1 MNCCCG
7 LATPAARLQATT
19 HTTSQLDPPAPMLP
33 ISWKTA
39 KQCVDS
45 RQALLLAV
53 VSMCPLIGQAASSA
67 ELESLWVSLLE
78 LGVIHATGN
87 ICIASVSITFQV
99 PKHEA
104 MNDYILVPT
113 SRSSWR
119 LPILS
124 RRRRRR
130 GSQLPGRRTRWS
142 CKSMRTKW
150 GELFS
155 MLSPKKIRR
164 GYRKTPGNDSEGKN
178 ERSWNLI
185 IEFFRSQ
192 DGLSL

>member
-1 MNCCCG
+1 
-7 LATPAARLQATT
+7 
-19 HTTSQLDPPAPMLP
+19 MLL

-45 RQALLLAV
+45 RQALLLANCPCVLLLDKQQV
-53 VSMCPLIGQAASSA
+53 VRGMRLRSVTLSLIVG
-67 ELESLWVSLLE
+67 
-78 LGVIHATGN
+78 TGSDSCDGKYLN
-87 ICIASVSITFQV
+87 CLIVFHFFQI
-99 PKHEA
+99 PKHANFKYLKLPET
-104 MNDYILVPT
+104 MNVYTLIPT
-113 SRSSWR
+113 TRSSWR
-119 LPILS
+119 PPILS

-164 GYRKTPGNDSEGKN
+164 GYRKTPGNVSEGKN